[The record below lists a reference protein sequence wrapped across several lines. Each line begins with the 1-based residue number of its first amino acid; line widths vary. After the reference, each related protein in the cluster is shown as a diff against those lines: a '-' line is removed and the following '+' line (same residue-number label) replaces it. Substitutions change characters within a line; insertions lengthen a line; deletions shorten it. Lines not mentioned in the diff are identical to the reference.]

1 MKISSCH
8 FLHSFYRTPCTFRI
22 DKSRDLVPKYS
33 SSMNTHVRKDRASD
47 VFACASADVRNATAA
62 AEYAALQRAPR
73 QRVCVRIRAVYPVDV
88 CVCPCVFLRVCFRT
102 CESVSVCA
110 SERTSGAGN
119 IADETRAADASP
131 ISPRKNLTLP
141 LYDPRYA
148 RRFEMQ
154 IVWDVV
160 ALATWK
166 LHPALATRKILKTQ
180 REGKYSGKKICGNHN
195 PAGREEDGFDP
206 CGNISW
212 ITSARFVDE
221 ILITFSRHQGGKVC
235 V

>member
-8 FLHSFYRTPCTFRI
+8 FLHTFYRTLCTSRI
-22 DKSRDLVPKYS
+22 DKSRDLTPKYS
-33 SSMNTHVRKDRASD
+33 SSINTHVRKDRASD
-47 VFACASADVRNATAA
+47 IFACASADVRNATAA

-73 QRVCVRIRAVYPVDV
+73 QRVRVCVRIRAVYTADV
-88 CVCPCVFLRVCFRT
+88 WVCPCVFLRVCFRT
-102 CESVSVCA
+102 CESVSMCA

-119 IADETRAADASP
+119 IADETRAADASS

-141 LYDPRYA
+141 LYDLRYA

-166 LHPALATRKILKTQ
+166 LHPAQ
-180 REGKYSGKKICGNHN
+180 QGKYWKHNGRENTRGKKSAEITIPRGERKMVSIR
-195 PAGREEDGFDP
+195 AEIIRE
-206 CGNISW
+206 
-212 ITSARFVDE
+212 
-221 ILITFSRHQGGKVC
+221 
-235 V
+235 